1 MTAARREAMVVWKRS
16 GMRAVGPVVLTA
28 VPAARD
34 TGYDS
39 SESTIAVTNAGAVV
53 YSPAQNENSVPTR
66 RSRSPAPDGC
76 ATARS
81 TAAQRGCVGASRL
94 VIPLGRV
101 PGGRVVRAVVYVNGR
116 RVLSRRGRRLTR
128 VSVRRPA
135 GRRIVVRIVTT
146 NNKRGRVVTV
156 RSYRGCARSPL
167 HTRHV

>member
-16 GMRAVGPVVLTA
+16 GMRAVGPVVLAA
-28 VPAARD
+28 VLAACAPASAATYGPGCDPSLPVVAHHAGGRAADMPSPRPVACAAD

-81 TAAQRGCVGASRL
+81 TAAQRGGVGASRL
-94 VIPLGRV
+94 VIHLGRV
-101 PGGRVVRAVVYVNGR
+101 PGGRVVRAVVYV
-116 RVLSRRGRRLTR
+116 
-128 VSVRRPA
+128 
-135 GRRIVVRIVTT
+135 
-146 NNKRGRVVTV
+146 
-156 RSYRGCARSPL
+156 
-167 HTRHV
+167 